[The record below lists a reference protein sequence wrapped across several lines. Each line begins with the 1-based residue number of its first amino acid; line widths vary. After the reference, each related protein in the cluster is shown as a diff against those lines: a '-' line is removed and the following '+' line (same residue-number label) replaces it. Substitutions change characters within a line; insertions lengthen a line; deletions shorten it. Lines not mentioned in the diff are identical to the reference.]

1 MQLITEKISLPQ
13 ARPPLSRQ
21 RLLGLLR
28 EGLERYSATIISG
41 RAGTGKTLLAA
52 DFARQCGRRVAWYKV
67 DAADNR
73 PGIFCQYL
81 LESVRRQRTDSPR
94 QAGEGNA
101 EAAGENDV
109 CRVAEAVAYE
119 LQEAATEPLLIVV
132 EDLHLI
138 YDEAWVAPF
147 FARLI
152 PLLPADAHL
161 LIVARGVPPAP
172 LWRMR
177 SKQMLAVVDE
187 YYLAFTLEEAR
198 RLFASYGLQE
208 GAAVKPLTYSHGR
221 AAVLDEI
228 ARERRGAAG
237 EAEPDGRIQPLGAT
251 VA

>member
-13 ARPPLSRQ
+13 ERPPLSRQ
-21 RLLGLLR
+21 RLLRLLR
-28 EGLERYSATIISG
+28 ESLERYSATIISG

-81 LESVRRQRTDSPR
+81 LESVRRQRPESSRRACDVNRES
-94 QAGEGNA
+94 AGEDN
-101 EAAGENDV
+101 V
-109 CRVAEAVAYE
+109 CRMAEAVAYE
-119 LQEAATEPLLIVV
+119 LQEAAGGPLLIVV

-138 YDEAWVAPF
+138 YDEAWTAAF
-147 FARLI
+147 FTRLI
-152 PLLPADAHL
+152 PLLPADVHL
-161 LIVARGVPPAP
+161 LIVARGVLPAP

-198 RLFASYGLQE
+198 RLFVSYGLPE
-208 GAAVKPLTYSHGR
+208 GAAIKPLTYSHGR

-228 ARERRGAAG
+228 ARERRGAASRAESVG
-237 EAEPDGRIQPLGAT
+237 EFQPFGAT
-251 VA
+251 VS